1 MLVEHVFQIKDWRGR
16 QVHLTQRT
24 FESHAHRRPEFAEY
38 KAEAEETINDPDI
51 VQESDT
57 GATFLYRFAIG
68 RPPFSR
74 LYLKVVI
81 FYRQQGDSQIGT
93 VATFYFTDALA
104 SDTPI
109 IEHRAQWIAGQ
120 RFFLSERGDANGG

>member
-1 MLVEHVFQIKDWRGR
+1 MPVEHVFQIEDWRGR
-16 QVHLTQRT
+16 RVHLTQQT
-24 FESHAHRRPEFAEY
+24 FESHAHRRSEFAEY
-38 KAEAEETINDPDI
+38 LEEAKETVNDPDI

-81 FYRQQGDSQIGT
+81 FYRQQGERQVGT
-93 VATFYFTDALA
+93 VATYFFTDALA
-104 SDTPI
+104 LDTPI